1 MLDFI
6 PYIASTTKGIDGST
20 WKTAFNAW
28 IRNLTE
34 LLNMQEADF
43 IHETTSNESLS
54 HFVEQILNEQMDTTA
69 TVDSKL
75 IRCVFLVYYRLS
87 GVKIAHLNPLL
98 TADKLCSFAVVYG
111 ESNVSA
117 VRHIMA
123 QLTQEEAIEKELLSV
138 ISMLVDAVQS
148 MPNLLVAPTSIETLD
163 RAYVLVRVLDALFSA
178 TLFVDVI
185 QSSFDTLDSV
195 LIECY
200 RDIIPTL
207 KKTVDS
213 DSNAAPYAFLVKKS
227 LVSTFNSYADGHFFR
242 PLGYISS
249 TKDHHSLEKLS
260 EPIDAAAIDLIN
272 NKLLEYIENSG
283 LESSKTAFVDGPLVL
298 DWEVEYHITEKL
310 DKINKDAFGGDEERL
325 EFLMLSMEQVR
336 DSNAGTGSWGDNLQ
350 PQQPPSAQTQKSPAI
365 YQNVER
371 TSKISQIHD
380 LFPDFGDG
388 FIEACLD
395 ANNDDVEVV
404 IMQLLEDSL
413 PASVSGLDRK
423 MERKPLPD
431 AATAVSE
438 LTHLESEAE
447 AVYLEAEARENPKEE
462 SVLKSRR
469 NVYDNDEFD
478 IFNRRTVDTS
488 KVYAGKKDKADADA
502 LLDDKSFIQSE
513 KKNVLQRVV
522 DMYDDDYDDTYDD
535 INDAGV
541 PSTME
546 NGDGDAAV
554 DVVRKKQEVI
564 DPGIEN
570 ESLLVHSFV
579 DNAELFARNSTARKS
594 TKRAELRKR
603 TGMTDEQL
611 EGWAIM
617 FKRNPRKD
625 RILDRYMLFD
635 GNQAQ
640 VSEDVSQAQKQ
651 SLKKENKR
659 PPRSDSKERA
669 YKDKNKARFGNH
681 NRKAQRDKKVAKAG
695 PPPS

>member
-1 MLDFI
+1 MLEFI
-6 PYIASTTKGIDGST
+6 PYIASTTKDIDEST
-20 WKTAFNAW
+20 WNIAFDAW
-28 IRNLTE
+28 VRNLAE
-34 LLNMQEADF
+34 LLNLQDAAF
-43 IHETTSNESLS
+43 LHETTSNKSLS
-54 HFVEQILNEQMDTTA
+54 LFVEQILNAQMDAAA
-69 TVDSKL
+69 TVDPKL
-75 IRCVFLVYYRLS
+75 VRHVFFIYYRLAA
-87 GVKIAHLNPLL
+87 VQIADSNPLL

-111 ESNVSA
+111 ESNASE
-117 VRHIMA
+117 VRRIMA
-123 QLTQEEAIEKELLSV
+123 QLAQEEAIEKELLSV
-138 ISMLVDAVQS
+138 IGTLVDAVQS
-148 MPNLLVAPTSIETLD
+148 MPDLLAAPASIETLD

-185 QSSFDTLDSV
+185 QSSFDALDSV

-213 DSNAAPYAFLVKKS
+213 DSNAAPYAFLVKRS
-227 LVSTFNSYADGHFFR
+227 LVSTFNSYADGHLFR

-249 TKDHHSLEKLS
+249 TKDHQSLDKLP
-260 EPIDAAAIDLIN
+260 EPVDATVIDLIN
-272 NKLLEYIENSG
+272 HKLLEYIENSG
-283 LESSKTAFVDGPLVL
+283 LESSKNAFVDGPLIL
-298 DWEVEYHITEKL
+298 DWEVEYRITEKL

-325 EFLMLSMEQVR
+325 EFLKLSMEQVR
-336 DSNAGTGSWGDNLQ
+336 DSNMGTGSWGDNLQ
-350 PQQPPSAQTQKSPAI
+350 PQQAPAEAQQNPAI

-380 LFPDFGDG
+380 LFPGFGDG

-404 IMQLLEDSL
+404 IMQLLEDAL

-431 AATAVSE
+431 AAATVSR

-447 AVYLEAEARENPKEE
+447 AVYLEAEARENPDEE

-488 KVYAGKKDKADADA
+488 KVYAGKKDKGDADA

-659 PPRSDSKERA
+659 PPRSESKERA

>member
-6 PYIASTTKGIDGST
+6 PYIASTTKGIDEST
-20 WKTAFNAW
+20 WKTALNAW
-28 IRNLTE
+28 AFNLTE

-43 IHETTSNESLS
+43 LHETTSNESLS
-54 HFVEQILNEQMDTTA
+54 LFVEQILNEQMDTTA
-69 TVDSKL
+69 TVDAKL
-75 IRCVFLVYYRLS
+75 VRCVFLIYYRLAAA
-87 GVKIAHLNPLL
+87 KITDTNPLL
-98 TADKLCSFAVVYG
+98 NADKLCSFAVVYG
-111 ESNVSA
+111 EANA
-117 VRHIMA
+117 VQVRRIMA
-123 QLTQEEAIEKELLSV
+123 QLAQEESVEKELLSV
-138 ISMLVDAVQS
+138 IGMLVDAVQS
-148 MPNLLVAPTSIETLD
+148 MPNLLAAPASIETLD
-163 RAYVLVRVLDALFSA
+163 RAYVLVRVLDAVFSA

-227 LVSTFNSYADGHFFR
+227 LVSTFNSYADGHFFK

-249 TKDHHSLEKLS
+249 IKDHQSLDKLS
-260 EPIDAAAIDLIN
+260 EPVDTSAIDLIN

-283 LESSKTAFVDGPLVL
+283 LESSKNAFVDGPLIL

-310 DKINKDAFGGDEERL
+310 DKINRDAFGGDEERL
-325 EFLMLSMEQVR
+325 EFLKLSMEQVR
-336 DSNAGTGSWGDNLQ
+336 DSNMGTGSWGDNLQ
-350 PQQPPSAQTQKSPAI
+350 LQQTPAETQMNPAI

-371 TSKISQIHD
+371 TSKISQIRD

-388 FIEACLD
+388 FIDACLD
-395 ANNDDVEVV
+395 TNNDDVEAV

-413 PASVSGLDRK
+413 PASVRGLDRK

-431 AATAVSE
+431 AATTVSQ

-478 IFNRRTVDTS
+478 IFNRRSVDAS
-488 KVYAGKKDKADADA
+488 KVYAGKKNKDDADA
-502 LLDDKSFIQSE
+502 LLDDKSFIQTE

-554 DVVRKKQEVI
+554 DVVRKKQEVV

-617 FKRNPRKD
+617 FKRNVNIKGTTTIESMLMCSTFHSQE
-625 RILDRYMLFD
+625 RIEF
-635 GNQAQ
+635 
-640 VSEDVSQAQKQ
+640 
-651 SLKKENKR
+651 
-659 PPRSDSKERA
+659 
-669 YKDKNKARFGNH
+669 
-681 NRKAQRDKKVAKAG
+681 
-695 PPPS
+695 

>member
-1 MLDFI
+1 MLEFI
-6 PYIASTTKGIDGST
+6 PYIASTTEGIDEST
-20 WKTAFNAW
+20 WKIALNAW
-28 IRNLTE
+28 IFNLTE

-43 IHETTSNESLS
+43 VQETTSNESLS
-54 HFVEQILNEQMDTTA
+54 LFVEQVLNEQMDNTA
-69 TVDSKL
+69 TVNPKL
-75 IRCVFLVYYRLS
+75 IRYVFLIYCRLAT
-87 GVKIAHLNPLL
+87 VNIAHASPLL
-98 TADKLCSFAVVYG
+98 NGDKLCSLAVVYG
-111 ESNVSA
+111 ESNA
-117 VRHIMA
+117 VEVRRIMT
-123 QLTQEEAIEKELLSV
+123 QLAQEESIEKELLSV
-138 ISMLVDAVQS
+138 IGMLVDAVQS
-148 MPNLLVAPTSIETLD
+148 MPNLLAAPASIEMLD
-163 RAYVLVRVLDALFSA
+163 RAYVLVRVLDAVFSA

-200 RDIIPTL
+200 KDIIPTL

-242 PLGYISS
+242 SLGYVSS
-249 TKDHHSLEKLS
+249 TKDHQSLDKLP
-260 EPIDAAAIDLIN
+260 EPIDASVIDLIN
-272 NKLLEYIENSG
+272 NKILEYIENSG
-283 LESSKTAFVDGPLVL
+283 LESSKNAFVDGPLIL

-310 DKINKDAFGGDEERL
+310 DRINKDAFGGDDERL
-325 EFLMLSMEQVR
+325 EFLKLSMEQVR
-336 DSNAGTGSWGDNLQ
+336 DSNMGTGSWGDSL
-350 PQQPPSAQTQKSPAI
+350 QTQSKPTDTQEKQAI

-380 LFPDFGDG
+380 LFPGFGDG

-431 AATAVSE
+431 AATTVSQ

-469 NVYDNDEFD
+469 NIYDNDEFD
-478 IFNRRTVDTS
+478 IFNRRTVDAS
-488 KVYAGKKDKADADA
+488 KVYAGKKDKGDADV
-502 LLDDKSFIQSE
+502 LLGDKSFIQSE

-541 PSTME
+541 PSAME

-554 DVVRKKQEVI
+554 DVVRKKQEVV

-651 SLKKENKR
+651 ALKKENKR
-659 PPRSDSKERA
+659 PPRSESKERA

-695 PPPS
+695 PPQS

>member
-1 MLDFI
+1 MLEFI
-6 PYIASTTKGIDGST
+6 PYIASTTKGIDEST
-20 WKTAFNAW
+20 WKIALDAW

-34 LLNMQEADF
+34 LLNMQDADF
-43 IHETTSNESLS
+43 LHETASNESLS
-54 HFVEQILNEQMDTTA
+54 LFVEQILNAHMDTTA
-69 TVDSKL
+69 TVNSKL
-75 IRCVFLVYYRLS
+75 IRYVFLIYCRLAA
-87 GVKIAHLNPLL
+87 VNIAGTNPLL
-98 TADKLCSFAVVYG
+98 AADKLCSFAVVYG
-111 ESNVSA
+111 ESNASE
-117 VRHIMA
+117 VRRIMA
-123 QLTQEEAIEKELLSV
+123 QLAHEESVEKELLSV
-138 ISMLVDAVQS
+138 IGMLVDAAQS
-148 MPNLLVAPTSIETLD
+148 MPNLLAAPASIEALD

-178 TLFVDVI
+178 TLFVDTI
-185 QSSFDTLDSV
+185 RSSFDTLDAV

-200 RDIIPTL
+200 KGIIPTL
-207 KKTVDS
+207 KTTVDS

-242 PLGYISS
+242 PLGYVSS
-249 TKDHHSLEKLS
+249 VKDHQSLEKLS
-260 EPIDAAAIDLIN
+260 EPTDTSAIDLIS

-283 LESSKTAFVDGPLVL
+283 LESSKNAFVDGPLIL
-298 DWEVEYHITEKL
+298 DWEVEYHVAEKL

-325 EFLMLSMEQVR
+325 EFLQLSMEQVR
-336 DSNAGTGSWGDNLQ
+336 DSNMGTGPWGDNLQ
-350 PQQPPSAQTQKSPAI
+350 PQQPPAKTHQNPAI

-431 AATAVSE
+431 AATTVSQ
-438 LTHLESEAE
+438 LTHLESESD

-488 KVYAGKKDKADADA
+488 KVYAGKKNKGDADA

-554 DVVRKKQEVI
+554 DVVRKKQEVV

-659 PPRSDSKERA
+659 PPRSESKERA